1 MHTCTYKISYCINC
15 YKHESSRHMA
25 IRKQYPLRIHPDIW
39 NALEIWSR
47 DEMRS
52 VNGQIEW
59 ILCDSLK
66 RAKRWPPHNRE
77 LDNSQITDEGTST

>member
-1 MHTCTYKISYCINC
+1 
-15 YKHESSRHMA
+15 MA

-77 LDNSQITDEGTST
+77 LDNCQTTDEGKTT